1 VAEIYAANV
10 VPPGPACPD
19 CLGDGIVPIADGYAD
34 SYTDCSRC
42 GGVGWLAETVDDA
55 DHAEYVDP
63 IDHTHDAPLASSTAA
78 DRLTA
83 VLDIH
88 RPTSNGVC
96 QAEMHLLHPCPTARA
111 ALGIR

>member
-1 VAEIYAANV
+1 VDDVDPLADL
-10 VPPGPACPD
+10 CPD
-19 CLGDGIVPIADGYAD
+19 CNGEGVTSWMAFDGRETL
-34 SYTDCSRC
+34 SDCTFC
-42 GGVGWLAETVDDA
+42 GGEGWLKPADIDDA